1 MKVEQY
7 REEYA
12 SFNEGF
18 LREFYL
24 HYSGQKPALDLGPIY
39 ERHRGL
45 FSLESIAGLRQ
56 HLSETSEHFETTR
69 ASLRHLLTFA
79 INNFLEAQVE
89 SLTEQVSG
97 QEASAT
103 VEWDGRVMTFQETAI
118 AVANQ
123 ADRALRNDLFQ
134 TRASMIRASNDL
146 RAERLSKLHEASRS
160 IGPIE
165 SPIDSAAAPRT
176 DNSAGA
182 GRQQDAEL
190 HREAQFSGRNYA
202 SLYQDL
208 LGLDFQQIERRCR
221 ELLARTEAVY
231 VASLSEALRQD
242 VGIRLDQARRS
253 DAVYF
258 LHHSPHG
265 SRFPAQGLL
274 GVYRATMGGLGIKTE
289 TQGNIL
295 IDDEPR
301 PRKNPRAFC
310 APIRIPCEIRLVI
323 RPFGGQSDYLAL
335 LHEAGHAQHYGW
347 TSSSLPAEF
356 KYTGDAALTET
367 YAFLFNHLPGDPAW
381 LSAML
386 GFQDNADF
394 VKATML
400 AKLVTVRR
408 YAAKFIYELGLH
420 SNGDLENAPSLYADL
435 QTDATKFKTGEAEF
449 LFDLDDGFYS
459 AGYLRAWAL
468 EVQLREHIKSRFG
481 WNWWA
486 SRKAGNFLKEIWETG
501 ERFTAD
507 EMASMIGIGPITF
520 DCLIDEFINLL
531 N

>member
-182 GRQQDAEL
+182 GRQQDAAL
-190 HREAQFSGRNYA
+190 HREAQFSGRNDA

-208 LGLDFQQIERRCR
+208 LGLD
-221 ELLARTEAVY
+221 
-231 VASLSEALRQD
+231 
-242 VGIRLDQARRS
+242 
-253 DAVYF
+253 
-258 LHHSPHG
+258 
-265 SRFPAQGLL
+265 
-274 GVYRATMGGLGIKTE
+274 
-289 TQGNIL
+289 
-295 IDDEPR
+295 
-301 PRKNPRAFC
+301 
-310 APIRIPCEIRLVI
+310 
-323 RPFGGQSDYLAL
+323 
-335 LHEAGHAQHYGW
+335 
-347 TSSSLPAEF
+347 
-356 KYTGDAALTET
+356 
-367 YAFLFNHLPGDPAW
+367 
-381 LSAML
+381 
-386 GFQDNADF
+386 
-394 VKATML
+394 
-400 AKLVTVRR
+400 
-408 YAAKFIYELGLH
+408 
-420 SNGDLENAPSLYADL
+420 
-435 QTDATKFKTGEAEF
+435 
-449 LFDLDDGFYS
+449 
-459 AGYLRAWAL
+459 
-468 EVQLREHIKSRFG
+468 
-481 WNWWA
+481 
-486 SRKAGNFLKEIWETG
+486 
-501 ERFTAD
+501 
-507 EMASMIGIGPITF
+507 
-520 DCLIDEFINLL
+520 
-531 N
+531 